1 MVSSQKLEDK
11 TEHKRN
17 TALAKRKVGRRHRAS
32 WDKFV
37 TNLEHETYRN
47 QHKVQKIL
55 KQISKDI
62 METARIWGNINEN
75 VFLQYNIKNY
85 GTKKNIN
92 ESKLEWNS
100 YNHID
105 TLITSAELE

>member
-1 MVSSQKLEDK
+1 MLEDK

-17 TALAKRKVGRRHRAS
+17 TALAKRKVRRRHRAS

-37 TNLEHETYRN
+37 TNLEHKTYRN
-47 QHKVQKIL
+47 QPKVQKIL
-55 KQISKDI
+55 KQISKVVK
-62 METARIWGNINEN
+62 ETARIQGNINEN
-75 VFLQYNIKNY
+75 VFLQCY
-85 GTKKNIN
+85 KKLWNTTNIN

-105 TLITSAELE
+105 S